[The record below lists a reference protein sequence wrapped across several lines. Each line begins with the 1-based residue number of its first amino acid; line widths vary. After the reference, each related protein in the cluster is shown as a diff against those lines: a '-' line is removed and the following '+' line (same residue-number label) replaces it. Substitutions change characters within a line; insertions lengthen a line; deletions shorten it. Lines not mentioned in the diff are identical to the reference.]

1 MLYSLLNYWRK
12 PLGWEVGLQ
21 RKTVLIACK
30 TEVWKYSCFL
40 RVVYITLWHLRENK
54 EEKHVLPLKQPET
67 QLLPWTCQKGS
78 YFSNL
83 DLPLEHSYVYYLVRK
98 TSDFPIKFSMCLSSS
113 LVAAWGKFMAGLC
126 PCLHTGPVVNLLC
139 TACNCYWTTLQIF
152 LNSLS
157 LK

>member
-1 MLYSLLNYWRK
+1 MPFFFFFNVVLPIKLLKKATWMRSWLAEKNSPNSLQNRGVKIQLFFEGGLYY
-12 PLGWEVGLQ
+12 PL
-21 RKTVLIACK
+21 T
-30 TEVWKYSCFL
+30 
-40 RVVYITLWHLRENK
+40 LRENK

-113 LVAAWGKFMAGLC
+113 LVAA
-126 PCLHTGPVVNLLC
+126 
-139 TACNCYWTTLQIF
+139 
-152 LNSLS
+152 
-157 LK
+157 